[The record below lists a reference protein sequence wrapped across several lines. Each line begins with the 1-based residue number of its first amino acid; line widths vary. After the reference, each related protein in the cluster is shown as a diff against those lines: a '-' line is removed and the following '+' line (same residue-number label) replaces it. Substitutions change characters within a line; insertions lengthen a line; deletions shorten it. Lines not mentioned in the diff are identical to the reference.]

1 MKKNEKKNEKKK
13 TKKKKKKK
21 RGEYQDEK
29 IQQKWV
35 GKNKY
40 LPFTLP
46 KEWPIHSLSNNV
58 IIPWKELSFSQIV
71 FALCTGVMSNIDPMV
86 QSR

>member
-1 MKKNEKKNEKKK
+1 MKKNEKKKEKKR
-13 TKKKKKKK
+13 KKKK
-21 RGEYQDEK
+21 RREYQDEK

-40 LPFTLP
+40 LLFTLP

-58 IIPWKELSFSQIV
+58 IIPWEELSFLQIV
-71 FALCTGVMSNIDPMV
+71 FAS
-86 QSR
+86 